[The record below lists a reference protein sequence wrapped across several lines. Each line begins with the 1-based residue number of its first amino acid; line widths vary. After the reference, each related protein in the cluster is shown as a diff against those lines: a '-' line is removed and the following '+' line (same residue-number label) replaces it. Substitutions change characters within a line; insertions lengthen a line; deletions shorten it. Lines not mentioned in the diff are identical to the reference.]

1 MLTAIRG
8 QHAKKILWI
17 VAGTVITA
25 FVLSNASS
33 FLEKKEAKATAKI
46 GSQKVII
53 PNFKHYI
60 DLARLDFILYSNL
73 NNGRKTITPEAI
85 IEKASI
91 YYRLLFKAK
100 EANIEVTDQEIVK
113 WVNRN
118 FSRGGKFDKASYQR
132 YIKHISRTF
141 SINLTP
147 RSFEEYMRELI
158 TINELWAEFI
168 QVAVS
173 DTEIQSLYLI
183 ENQEAKIAYLF
194 IPYEKFRV
202 DVGIKPNEVEEF
214 YQANKT
220 LFERE
225 PTANIKYALITE
237 EDNLSSEEI
246 NRLAELGTLDQLE
259 KKTSFKIKET
269 GFIKKDDPI
278 KEIGWKQE
286 ITQAA
291 FDLEINQ
298 ISPPI
303 GLGRDFIIVGKED
316 EKPAFTPP
324 LGEIEAE
331 VEEKLIVSRAKKDA
345 QRFSFDLLK
354 RINEKGAKNL
364 KKFRKKK
371 NVEFKETGFFKY
383 YDYIEGLGLDSSV
396 SAIVFSLEKDEIHS
410 EIVALDKG
418 AYILQLK
425 DKTSIDDADFQTKRE
440 AYHDKIE
447 ERKLFLE
454 KLKFINKLNQEII
467 IELPPVK

>member
-8 QHAKKILWI
+8 QHAKKILWV

-25 FVLSNASS
+25 FVLSNARS
-33 FLEKKEAKATAKI
+33 FLEKKEAKATAEI
-46 GSQKVII
+46 GGQKVII
-53 PNFKHYI
+53 SNFKHYI

-73 NNGRKTITPEAI
+73 NKQTKTITPEAI
-85 IEKASI
+85 VEKASI
-91 YYRLLFKAK
+91 YYRLLFKAR
-100 EANIEVTDQEIVK
+100 EANIEVSDQEIVK

-118 FSRGGKFDKASYQR
+118 FSRGGKFDKDSYRR

-158 TINELWAEFI
+158 TINELWAELI
-168 QVAVS
+168 HVAVS

-202 DVGIKPNEVEEF
+202 DVGIAPNEIEEF
-214 YQANKT
+214 YQNNKT
-220 LFERE
+220 FFEKE
-225 PTANIKYALITE
+225 PTVNIKYALITE
-237 EDNLSSEEI
+237 DDNLSSEEI

-259 KKTSFKIKET
+259 KETALRIKET
-269 GFIKKDDPI
+269 GFITKNDSI

-286 ITQAA
+286 ITQTA
-291 FDLEINQ
+291 FGLEINQ
-298 ISPPI
+298 ISSPI

-316 EKPAFTPP
+316 EKPAFIPS

-331 VEEKLIVSRAKKDA
+331 VKEKLIAFRAKEEA
-345 QRFSFDLLK
+345 QKFSSDLLTK
-354 RINEKGAKNL
+354 ITEKKAKNL
-364 KKFRKKK
+364 KKFKNKR
-371 NVEFKETGFFKY
+371 NVEFKETDFFKH
-383 YDYIEGLGLDSSV
+383 YDYIEGLGLDNNV
-396 SAIVFSLEKDEIHS
+396 SAIVFSLEKDEIHP

-418 AYILQLK
+418 VYILQLK
-425 DKTSIDDADFQTKRE
+425 DKTSIDDADFQTKRK

-447 ERKLFLE
+447 ERKLFIE
-454 KLKFINKLNQEII
+454 KLNFINKLNQEIS
-467 IELPPVK
+467 IELPPVE